1 MAFNSSILQKGKL
14 VLITIL
20 VAIVVILNL
29 FILNKVLKGS
39 SSISTNKTN
48 TLITN

>member
-1 MAFNSSILQKGKL
+1 MSFNSSIFQKGKL
-14 VLITIL
+14 LLITIL

-39 SSISTNKTN
+39 GSISTNKTT